1 MRILNLFSKLYVLS
15 HSSHYSAHDAKDHY
29 FWWPPPWSS
38 LSGRGAFEE
47 HQVFPSLSSALA
59 GWSFHFQKHC
69 TCKSSKN
76 HLYQMKR
83 WIKHILVFDWKLLWS
98 LCLSGLLRKAEA
110 EAKEIMTHFHASVG
124 CSDPTMRWQGKLILG
139 VIDRNLLWQI
149 RFKRLPCCFHLLTKV
164 WANLGFQIFTSW
176 T

>member
-1 MRILNLFSKLYVLS
+1 MLNHCENFQPIFVCIITLFISWRHQS
-15 HSSHYSAHDAKDHY
+15 
-29 FWWPPPWSS
+29 PPPWSS